1 MEEELDMDK
10 KNSELQQISQKVQMY
25 VSKTKNVK
33 DNNVRSA
40 YFDHIFES
48 DKDKALA
55 ASFLREMG
63 ENGDKDAKN
72 AYKEFKKLPIFAQI
86 ADLAKDLAELYKRA
100 FALMIENIK
109 ASSKPRV
116 EMLTTNGFAQYK
128 DKKKPKRSI
137 FNKSKR
143 KSHGKKYAEERKV
156 EDKVREVR
164 KQNTGANISEQKLK
178 NYNENVKARGM
189 QKSAKEASQPSMGSQ
204 MSR

>member
-1 MEEELDMDK
+1 MEAVKTDETLNAK
-10 KNSELQQISQKVQMY
+10 LQKVSGRVQMY
-25 VSKTKNVK
+25 LVRAKVVK
-33 DNNVRSA
+33 DPNVLSA
-40 YFDHIFES
+40 YFDYLFKTDEE
-48 DKDKALA
+48 KVLA
-55 ASFLREMG
+55 AAEIKARAK
-63 ENGDKDAKN
+63 GDKDAKK
-72 AYKEFKKLPIFAQI
+72 AYKNFKKLPVFAQI

-116 EMLTTNGFAQYK
+116 ERLTTNGFAQYK
-128 DKKKPKRSI
+128 DSEKPKRSI

-156 EDKVREVR
+156 EDKAREAR